1 MIKFCGAVCIVAG
14 TTCYGLFYAF
24 QKKSRLWRLKQF
36 KESLLCLSGQL
47 RVARIAMPQALAQI
61 GQKSRYDYLSQ
72 FYIFVSENLEQ
83 HTYSGF
89 WETWAAGID
98 SYVRDIYLTESDSE
112 ILKNIGSIPLH
123 LDIQMQLA
131 FLEENISEL
140 DNLIDEP
147 INFINNQVE
156 EFERRRVEEK
166 KSLISEIYT
175 EIMAEHGEASGYL
188 PLQRIYDSK
197 WENAT
202 TTKKAITEAIAE
214 RVDHVE
220 KDFCIIRSMESE
232 FKDNGIEKYK
242 ATLELSDAIE
252 VMNQYQKQKEEILR
266 RQEEEA
272 KRKAEEEARKASEVS
287 SATDTPMQEAPVA
300 QTVPEEKI
308 IEPKPVNDSIVY
320 EIIADPFQI
329 VQLEAQMRSLEIKYR
344 RVR

>member
-1 MIKFCGAVCIVAG
+1 MEEIRVNVEQKNGAIGFNFEEIKERLNSELEVYKNMIFTEDSKTEAKKTIAS
-14 TTCYGLFYAF
+14 LRKL
-24 QKKSRLWRLKQF
+24 KKSVNDKKLEVKKSF
-36 KESLLCLSGQL
+36 MIPYTNFE
-47 RVARIAMPQALAQI
+47 AQV
-61 GQKSRYDYLSQ
+61 K
-72 FYIFVSENLEQ
+72 
-83 HTYSGF
+83 
-89 WETWAAGID
+89 
-98 SYVRDIYLTESDSE
+98 
-112 ILKNIGSIPLH
+112 
-123 LDIQMQLA
+123 
-131 FLEENISEL
+131 EL

-166 KSLISEIYT
+166 KLLISEIYT
-175 EIMAEHGEASGYL
+175 EIMGDHGEASGYL

-220 KDFCIIRSMESE
+220 KDLGIIRSMGSE
-232 FKDNGIEKYK
+232 FEDKGIEKYK

-252 VMNQYQKQKEEILR
+252 IMNQYQKQKEEILR

-272 KRKAEEEARKASEVS
+272 KRKAEEEARKASETNS
-287 SATDTPMQEAPVA
+287 EPDIAMNEAPV
-300 QTVPEEKI
+300 TDNVPEEKF
-308 IEPKPVNDSIVY
+308 IEPKPVEDLIVY

-329 VQLEAQMRSLEIKYR
+329 VQLEAQMRSLDIKYR

>member
-1 MIKFCGAVCIVAG
+1 MEEIRVNVEQKNGVIGFNFEEIKEKLNSELEIYKNMIFTEESKTEAKKTIAS
-14 TTCYGLFYAF
+14 LRKL
-24 QKKSRLWRLKQF
+24 KKSVNDKKLEVKKSF
-36 KESLLCLSGQL
+36 MIPYTNFE
-47 RVARIAMPQALAQI
+47 AQV
-61 GQKSRYDYLSQ
+61 K
-72 FYIFVSENLEQ
+72 
-83 HTYSGF
+83 
-89 WETWAAGID
+89 
-98 SYVRDIYLTESDSE
+98 
-112 ILKNIGSIPLH
+112 
-123 LDIQMQLA
+123 
-131 FLEENISEL
+131 EL

-156 EFERRRVEEK
+156 EFERKRVEEK

-175 EIMAEHGEASGYL
+175 EIMAEHEEASGYL

-220 KDFCIIRSMESE
+220 KDLGIIRSIGLE
-232 FKDNGIEKYK
+232 FEDKGIEKYK

-272 KRKAEEEARKASEVS
+272 KRKAEEEARKASEADSVI
-287 SATDTPMQEAPVA
+287 DTPMQEAPVT
-300 QTVPEEKI
+300 QTAPEEKF
-308 IEPKPVNDSIVY
+308 IEPKPVNNSIVY

>member
-1 MIKFCGAVCIVAG
+1 MEEIRVNVEQKNGVIGFNFEEIKEKLNSELEIYKNMIFTEDSKAEAKKTIAS
-14 TTCYGLFYAF
+14 LRKL
-24 QKKSRLWRLKQF
+24 KKSVNDKKLEVK
-36 KESLLCLSGQL
+36 
-47 RVARIAMPQALAQI
+47 
-61 GQKSRYDYLSQ
+61 KS
-72 FYIFVSENLEQ
+72 FM
-83 HTYSGF
+83 
-89 WETWAAGID
+89 
-98 SYVRDIYLTESDSE
+98 
-112 ILKNIGSIPLH
+112 IPYTNFE
-123 LDIQMQLA
+123 DQVK
-131 FLEENISEL
+131 EL
-140 DNLIDEP
+140 DKLIDEP
-147 INFINNQVE
+147 IIFINNQVE

-220 KDFCIIRSMESE
+220 KDLGIIRSMKSE
-232 FKDNGIEKYK
+232 FEDKGIEKYK

-252 VMNQYQKQKEEILR
+252 IMNQYQKQKEEILR

-287 SATDTPMQEAPVA
+287 SAIDTPMQESPVA
-300 QTVPEEKI
+300 QTAPEEKF

-329 VQLEAQMRSLEIKYR
+329 VLMEAFMRENGITFSRIR
-344 RVR
+344 

>member
-1 MIKFCGAVCIVAG
+1 MEEIRVNVEQKNGVIGFNFEEIKEKLNSELEIYKNMIFTEESKTEAKKTIAS
-14 TTCYGLFYAF
+14 LRKL
-24 QKKSRLWRLKQF
+24 KKSVNDKKLEVKKSFMIPYTNFEAQV
-36 KESLLCLSGQL
+36 KELG
-47 RVARIAMPQALAQI
+47 
-61 GQKSRYDYLSQ
+61 
-72 FYIFVSENLEQ
+72 
-83 HTYSGF
+83 
-89 WETWAAGID
+89 
-98 SYVRDIYLTESDSE
+98 
-112 ILKNIGSIPLH
+112 
-123 LDIQMQLA
+123 
-131 FLEENISEL
+131 
-140 DNLIDEP
+140 NLIDEP

-156 EFERRRVEEK
+156 EFERKRVEEK
-166 KSLISEIYT
+166 KALISEIYT
-175 EIMAEHGEASGYL
+175 EIMAEHEEASGYL

-220 KDFCIIRSMESE
+220 KDLGIIRSMGLE
-232 FKDNGIEKYK
+232 FEDKGIEKYK

>member
-1 MIKFCGAVCIVAG
+1 MEEIRVNVEQKNGVIGFNFEEIKEKLNSELEIYKNMIFTEDSKTEAKKTIAS
-14 TTCYGLFYAF
+14 LRKL
-24 QKKSRLWRLKQF
+24 KKSVNDKKLEVKKSF
-36 KESLLCLSGQL
+36 MIPYTNFE
-47 RVARIAMPQALAQI
+47 AQV
-61 GQKSRYDYLSQ
+61 K
-72 FYIFVSENLEQ
+72 
-83 HTYSGF
+83 
-89 WETWAAGID
+89 
-98 SYVRDIYLTESDSE
+98 
-112 ILKNIGSIPLH
+112 
-123 LDIQMQLA
+123 
-131 FLEENISEL
+131 EL

-175 EIMAEHGEASGYL
+175 EIMAEHVEASGYL

-220 KDFCIIRSMESE
+220 KDLGIIRSMGSE
-232 FKDNGIEKYK
+232 FEDKGIEKYK

-252 VMNQYQKQKEEILR
+252 IMNQYQKQKEEILR

-272 KRKAEEEARKASEVS
+272 KRKAEEEARTASEVN
-287 SATDTPMQEAPVA
+287 SAIDTPMQESPVA
-300 QTVPEEKI
+300 QTAPEEKI

-329 VQLEAQMRSLEIKYR
+329 VQLEAQMRSLDIKYR

>member
-1 MIKFCGAVCIVAG
+1 MEEIRVNVEQKNGVIGFNFEEIKEKLNSELEIYKNMIFTEESKTEAKKTIAS
-14 TTCYGLFYAF
+14 LRKL
-24 QKKSRLWRLKQF
+24 KKSVNDKKLEVKKSF
-36 KESLLCLSGQL
+36 MIPYTNFE
-47 RVARIAMPQALAQI
+47 AQV
-61 GQKSRYDYLSQ
+61 K
-72 FYIFVSENLEQ
+72 
-83 HTYSGF
+83 
-89 WETWAAGID
+89 
-98 SYVRDIYLTESDSE
+98 
-112 ILKNIGSIPLH
+112 
-123 LDIQMQLA
+123 
-131 FLEENISEL
+131 EL

-156 EFERRRVEEK
+156 EFERKRVEEK
-166 KSLISEIYT
+166 KALISEIYT
-175 EIMAEHGEASGYL
+175 EIMAEHEEASGYL

-202 TTKKAITEAIAE
+202 TTKKAITETITE

-220 KDFCIIRSMESE
+220 KDIGIIRSMESE
-232 FKDNGIEKYK
+232 FEDKGIEKYK
-242 ATLELSDAIE
+242 TTLELSDAIE

-272 KRKAEEEARKASEVS
+272 KRKAEEEARTASEVN
-287 SATDTPMQEAPVA
+287 SAIDTPMQESPVA
-300 QTVPEEKI
+300 QTAPEEII

>member
-1 MIKFCGAVCIVAG
+1 MEEIRVNVEQKNGVIGFNFEEIKEKLNSELEIYKNMIFTEDSKAEAKKTIAS
-14 TTCYGLFYAF
+14 LRKL
-24 QKKSRLWRLKQF
+24 KKSVNDKKLEVKKSF
-36 KESLLCLSGQL
+36 MIPYTNFE
-47 RVARIAMPQALAQI
+47 AQV
-61 GQKSRYDYLSQ
+61 K
-72 FYIFVSENLEQ
+72 
-83 HTYSGF
+83 
-89 WETWAAGID
+89 
-98 SYVRDIYLTESDSE
+98 
-112 ILKNIGSIPLH
+112 
-123 LDIQMQLA
+123 
-131 FLEENISEL
+131 EL

-175 EIMAEHGEASGYL
+175 EIMAEHVEASGYL

-220 KDFCIIRSMESE
+220 KDLGIIRSMGSE
-232 FKDNGIEKYK
+232 FEDKGIEKYK

-266 RQEEEA
+266 RQEEED

-287 SATDTPMQEAPVA
+287 SAIDTPMQESPVA
-300 QTVPEEKI
+300 QTAPEEKI
-308 IEPKPVNDSIVY
+308 IEQKPVNDSIVY

-329 VQLEAQMRSLEIKYR
+329 VMMEAFMRENDINFKR
-344 RVR
+344 TK

>member
-1 MIKFCGAVCIVAG
+1 MEEIRVNVEQKNGVIGFNFEEIKEKLNSELEIYKNMIFTEDSKAEAKMTIAS
-14 TTCYGLFYAF
+14 LRKL
-24 QKKSRLWRLKQF
+24 KKSVNDKKLEVKKSF
-36 KESLLCLSGQL
+36 MIPYTNFE
-47 RVARIAMPQALAQI
+47 AQV
-61 GQKSRYDYLSQ
+61 K
-72 FYIFVSENLEQ
+72 
-83 HTYSGF
+83 
-89 WETWAAGID
+89 
-98 SYVRDIYLTESDSE
+98 
-112 ILKNIGSIPLH
+112 
-123 LDIQMQLA
+123 
-131 FLEENISEL
+131 EL

-156 EFERRRVEEK
+156 EFERKRVEEK
-166 KSLISEIYT
+166 KALISEIYT
-175 EIMAEHGEASGYL
+175 EIMAEHEEASGYL

-202 TTKKAITEAIAE
+202 TTKKAITEAITE

-220 KDFCIIRSMESE
+220 KDLGIIRSMGSE
-232 FKDNGIEKYK
+232 FEDKGIEKYK

>member
-1 MIKFCGAVCIVAG
+1 MEEIRVNVEQKNGVIGFNFEEIKEKLNSELEIYKNMIFTEDSKTEAKKTIAS
-14 TTCYGLFYAF
+14 LRKL
-24 QKKSRLWRLKQF
+24 KKSVNDKKLEVKKSF
-36 KESLLCLSGQL
+36 MIPYTNFE
-47 RVARIAMPQALAQI
+47 AQV
-61 GQKSRYDYLSQ
+61 K
-72 FYIFVSENLEQ
+72 
-83 HTYSGF
+83 
-89 WETWAAGID
+89 
-98 SYVRDIYLTESDSE
+98 
-112 ILKNIGSIPLH
+112 
-123 LDIQMQLA
+123 
-131 FLEENISEL
+131 EL

-175 EIMAEHGEASGYL
+175 EIMADHGEASGYL

-220 KDFCIIRSMESE
+220 KDLGIIRSMGSE
-232 FKDNGIEKYK
+232 FEDKGIEKYK

-272 KRKAEEEARKASEVS
+272 RKESEVS
-287 SATDTPMQEAPVA
+287 SATDTPMQEAPVT
-300 QTVPEEKI
+300 QTAPEEKI

>member
-1 MIKFCGAVCIVAG
+1 MEEIRVNVEQKNGVIGFNFEEIKEKLNSELEIYKNMIFTEDSKTEAKKTIAS
-14 TTCYGLFYAF
+14 LRKL
-24 QKKSRLWRLKQF
+24 KKSVNDKKLEVKKSF
-36 KESLLCLSGQL
+36 MIPYTNFE
-47 RVARIAMPQALAQI
+47 AQV
-61 GQKSRYDYLSQ
+61 K
-72 FYIFVSENLEQ
+72 
-83 HTYSGF
+83 
-89 WETWAAGID
+89 
-98 SYVRDIYLTESDSE
+98 
-112 ILKNIGSIPLH
+112 
-123 LDIQMQLA
+123 
-131 FLEENISEL
+131 EL

-175 EIMAEHGEASGYL
+175 EIMAKHVEASGYL

-220 KDFCIIRSMESE
+220 KDLGIIRSMGSE
-232 FKDNGIEKYK
+232 FEDKGIEKYK

-272 KRKAEEEARKASEVS
+272 KRKAEEEARKASEADSVI
-287 SATDTPMQEAPVA
+287 DTPMQEAPVT
-300 QTVPEEKI
+300 QTAPEEKF
-308 IEPKPVNDSIVY
+308 IEPKPVNNSIVY

-329 VQLEAQMRSLEIKYR
+329 VLLEAFMRENDINFKR
-344 RVR
+344 TK

>member
-1 MIKFCGAVCIVAG
+1 MEEIRVNVEQKNGVIGFNFEEIKEKLNSELEIYKNMIFTEDSKTEAKKTIAS
-14 TTCYGLFYAF
+14 LRKL
-24 QKKSRLWRLKQF
+24 KKSVNDKKLEVK
-36 KESLLCLSGQL
+36 KSLM
-47 RVARIAMPQALAQI
+47 IPYTNFEAQV
-61 GQKSRYDYLSQ
+61 K
-72 FYIFVSENLEQ
+72 
-83 HTYSGF
+83 
-89 WETWAAGID
+89 
-98 SYVRDIYLTESDSE
+98 
-112 ILKNIGSIPLH
+112 
-123 LDIQMQLA
+123 
-131 FLEENISEL
+131 EL

-175 EIMAEHGEASGYL
+175 EIMADHGEASGYL

-220 KDFCIIRSMESE
+220 KDLGIIRSMGSE
-232 FKDNGIEKYK
+232 FEDKGIEKYK

-272 KRKAEEEARKASEVS
+272 KRKAEEEARKESEVS
-287 SATDTPMQEAPVA
+287 SATDTPMQEAPVT
-300 QTVPEEKI
+300 QTAPEEKI

-329 VQLEAQMRSLEIKYR
+329 CLV
-344 RVR
+344 

>member
-1 MIKFCGAVCIVAG
+1 MEEIRVNVEQKNGVIGFNFEEIKEKLNSELEIYKNMIFTEESKTEAKKTIAS
-14 TTCYGLFYAF
+14 LRKL
-24 QKKSRLWRLKQF
+24 KKSVNDKKLEVKKSF
-36 KESLLCLSGQL
+36 MIPYTNFE
-47 RVARIAMPQALAQI
+47 AQV
-61 GQKSRYDYLSQ
+61 K
-72 FYIFVSENLEQ
+72 
-83 HTYSGF
+83 
-89 WETWAAGID
+89 
-98 SYVRDIYLTESDSE
+98 
-112 ILKNIGSIPLH
+112 
-123 LDIQMQLA
+123 
-131 FLEENISEL
+131 EL

-156 EFERRRVEEK
+156 EFERKRVEEK
-166 KSLISEIYT
+166 KALISEIYA
-175 EIMAEHGEASGYL
+175 EIMAEHEEASGYL

-202 TTKKAITEAIAE
+202 TTKKAITETITE

-220 KDFCIIRSMESE
+220 KDLGIIRSMGSE
-232 FKDNGIEKYK
+232 FEDKGIEKYK

>member
-1 MIKFCGAVCIVAG
+1 MEEIRVNVEQKNGAIGFNFEEIKERLNSELEVYKNMIFTEDSKTEAKKTIAS
-14 TTCYGLFYAF
+14 LRKL
-24 QKKSRLWRLKQF
+24 KKSVNDKKLEVKKSF
-36 KESLLCLSGQL
+36 MIPYTNFE
-47 RVARIAMPQALAQI
+47 AQV
-61 GQKSRYDYLSQ
+61 K
-72 FYIFVSENLEQ
+72 
-83 HTYSGF
+83 
-89 WETWAAGID
+89 
-98 SYVRDIYLTESDSE
+98 
-112 ILKNIGSIPLH
+112 
-123 LDIQMQLA
+123 
-131 FLEENISEL
+131 EL
-140 DNLIDEP
+140 DKLIDEP
-147 INFINNQVE
+147 INFINEQVE

-175 EIMAEHGEASGYL
+175 EIMAEHEEAIGYL

-202 TTKKAITEAIAE
+202 TTKKAITETITE

-220 KDFCIIRSMESE
+220 KDLGIIRSMGSE
-232 FKDNGIEKYK
+232 FEDKGIEKYK

-300 QTVPEEKI
+300 QTVQEEKI